1 MAEFFDMGGY
11 ALFVWGSFGFAAATM
26 AFNFISARRH
36 MRITLER
43 LALRA
48 ARQQARMKQ
57 SGSSGS

>member
-1 MAEFFDMGGY
+1 MAAFLDMGGY
-11 ALFVWGSFGFAAATM
+11 AVFVWSSFGLAAATM
-26 AFNFISARRH
+26 AFNIISARRH
-36 MRITLER
+36 MRITLAR